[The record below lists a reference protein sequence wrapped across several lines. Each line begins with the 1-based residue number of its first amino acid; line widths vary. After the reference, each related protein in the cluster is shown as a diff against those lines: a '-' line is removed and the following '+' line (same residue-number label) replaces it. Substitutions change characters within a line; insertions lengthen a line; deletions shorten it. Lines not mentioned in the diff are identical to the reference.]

1 MEFHLYLREFYV
13 HGRLTVFSDGDLF
26 DSLAEV
32 LVAELLTPDCR
43 HLRVVVT
50 LFSSSVRIKIFVR
63 KRTQKSKTKF
73 QSHFDPD
80 TSTAVIDATEHSQYG
95 VFSCGGLSC
104 STLKILVL

>member
-32 LVAELLTPDCR
+32 IVAELVTPDCR

-50 LFSSSVRIKIFVR
+50 LFSSSVRIKMFDR
-63 KRTQKSKTKF
+63 KRTQVSMTKV
-73 QSHFDPD
+73 QSRSNPH

-95 VFSCGGLSC
+95 VFGCGGLSC
-104 STLKILVL
+104 NTLKILVL